1 MKRIIVSLLA
11 CATLWACAQ
20 DDAAGKED
28 NWDSDKA
35 YLNVC
40 ISEAGSATR
49 ATAGDPN
56 DFENGTEHKVRTAR
70 FFFYDAN
77 KMFITEANV
86 WNDGEPTNPDQNVE
100 FKGNSVIVL
109 RGLTDVSFPKYLV
122 TVLNAPEGFDH
133 ETTLDAMREKL
144 VAAPETLY
152 ASDYFTMTTTSF
164 AGQTDASGAELPY
177 FVTEVSR
184 DHFATGPIEAEGTT
198 PVTVYVER
206 LAAKVTLRV
215 SDDLKATAE
224 NGRYKLNVSVA
235 GSPNDSDDEQAPIKP
250 GATDI
255 FVEFQGWG
263 LNATAK
269 SSFLMK
275 NIDETWENS
284 DASLGTGWKWNDPDN
299 YRSYW
304 AMSYNYGKDNY
315 PENADDASAE
325 GDGLDSEAS
334 AYLKYISSKELD
346 NVFGTSDYCMEN
358 TNTAAIA
365 ANRAARTSVLLKAK
379 ICDKDGNALDMVR
392 YNGILYYRPS
402 YKAYVLSRLD
412 LNAYYADGTNTD
424 GSAKYTQID
433 VPYVHLVN
441 VGDGQVIV
449 QLRDELPTDI
459 YSIDKGTGVATK
471 ITDYTNLNETMAS
484 FNEGNPAIG
493 YNGGEMYYNIPI
505 EHLRNNAAD
514 DKEVHEA
521 NYGVVRNHHYVV
533 SVNSLTTVG
542 KGIFEPD
549 EVIVPDPDDEG
560 DTYYVGADINV
571 LSWKIVDQN
580 VDL

>member
-1 MKRIIVSLLA
+1 MKRIIISLLA
-11 CATLWACAQ
+11 CAALSACAQ
-20 DDAAGKED
+20 DDAAGKVD
-28 NWDSDKA
+28 NWSSDTA

-49 ATAGDPN
+49 ATAGDP
-56 DFENGTEHKVRTAR
+56 DEFENGEEYAVRNAK

-77 KMFITEANV
+77 KLFVTEANV
-86 WNDGEPTNPDQNVE
+86 WNGGKPTDPNQNVE
-100 FKGNSVIVL
+100 FEGNSVIVL
-109 RGLTDVSFPKYLV
+109 RGLTDTSLPKYLV
-122 TVLNAPEGFDH
+122 TVLNAPEGFTS

-144 VAAPETLY
+144 VAAP
-152 ASDYFTMTTTSF
+152 ASFAADDYFTMTTTSF
-164 AGQTDASGAELPY
+164 AGQTDADGAVLPY
-177 FVTEVSR
+177 FVTEVTR
-184 DHFATGPIEAEGTT
+184 DHFATGPIEAEVTA
-198 PVTVYVER
+198 PVTIYVER

-215 SDDLKATAE
+215 ASELLAQAE

-235 GSPNDSDDEQAPIKP
+235 GSPNDSDDEQVDPVI

-255 FVEFQGWG
+255 YVEFQGWG

-269 SSFLMK
+269 NSSLMK
-275 NIDETWENS
+275 RIDETWTNTET
-284 DASLGTGWKWNDPDN
+284 SLGTGWTWNDPAH

-304 AMSYNYGKDNY
+304 GMSYNYGKDDY
-315 PENADDASAE
+315 PENAADASE
-325 GDGLDSEAS
+325 KGDGHDSETS
-334 AYLKYISSKELD
+334 AYLKYISSDEL
-346 NVFGTSDYCMEN
+346 NNAVGTSDYCMEN

-365 ANRAARTSVLLKAK
+365 ENRAARTSVLLKAK

-412 LNAYYADGTNTD
+412 LNAYYPDGQNTD
-424 GSAKYTQID
+424 GSVKYTQID
-433 VPYVHLVN
+433 VPYVRLVSS
-441 VGDGQVIV
+441 GDGKVV
-449 QLRDELPTDI
+449 VRLRDELPTAI
-459 YSIDKGTGVATK
+459 YSIDKATGAATQ
-471 ITDYTNLNETMAS
+471 ITDFKNINETLAS

-514 DKEVHEA
+514 DKAVHEA

-533 SVNSLTTVG
+533 SVNSLATVG
-542 KGIFEPD
+542 KGVFDPD
-549 EVIVPDPDDEG
+549 EVIVPDSNDDNE
-560 DTYYVGADINV
+560 TYYVGANINV
-571 LSWKIVDQN
+571 LSWKIVNQK